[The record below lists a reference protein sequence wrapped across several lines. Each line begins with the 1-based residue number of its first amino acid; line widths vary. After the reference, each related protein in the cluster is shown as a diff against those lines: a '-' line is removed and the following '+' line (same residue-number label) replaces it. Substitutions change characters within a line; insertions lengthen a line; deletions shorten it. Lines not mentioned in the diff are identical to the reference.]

1 MFHAV
6 RRRAGKAVTPRRD
19 ARPMDVVLPG
29 VAVASAVIAT
39 LSWRASRRA
48 ADAAAQVAGIDAER
62 RHEERA
68 PRFSARFGRA
78 LWTDAHEEIGGVD
91 VVWFDYLSGP
101 PTLTKVS
108 VELMT
113 RAEGRPQAISRIAD
127 SETEA
132 WGQRIDSLYP
142 FDLDLGKEPVILV
155 ERGRRAPSGDAV
167 FLLTCHAGAAEW
179 VIPVRC
185 EIPEPSAATGVVQR
199 HDARSA

>member
-1 MFHAV
+1 MP
-6 RRRAGKAVTPRRD
+6 RPRSPGSTPSVATRNGPRNSPPGSGARCSTD
-19 ARPMDVVLPG
+19 ARED
-29 VAVASAVIAT
+29 T
-39 LSWRASRRA
+39 
-48 ADAAAQVAGIDAER
+48 
-62 RHEERA
+62 
-68 PRFSARFGRA
+68 
-78 LWTDAHEEIGGVD
+78 GGVD

-155 ERGRRAPSGDAV
+155 ERGRSAPSGDAV

-179 VIPVRC
+179 AIPVRC
-185 EIPEPSAATGVVQR
+185 EIPEPSAATRAVRRQ
-199 HDARSA
+199 DARSV